1 MNENREVIIP
11 DVSGVL
17 RFLADGIN
25 SVPDDNDI
33 VNGMKVISKRYPIA
47 KGRIEGI
54 PLSDLI
60 KDTDI
65 EIVKNEESSSVKKT
79 LRESKRF
86 YDELGLYMKKEG
98 DKK

>member
-47 KGRIEGI
+47 QGRIQGI

-65 EIVKNEESSSVKKT
+65 QIIEKEENVVKKT
-79 LRESKRF
+79 LEKTGRF